1 MSFYSRNVL
10 SIGIKSSVC
19 ATFNINEINVSMS
32 KHKSKKSL
40 NFIKC
45 IVYDANIWHLEKALH
60 LISNTYIPTM
70 DNTSMDYLEHLNDL
84 TLYNVNDEM
93 KNIFKSKLI
102 YELAGLTVNYTAE
115 QKIKLFEEI
124 YRQLKEERIGTER
137 GKENII

>member
-1 MSFYSRNVL
+1 
-10 SIGIKSSVC
+10 
-19 ATFNINEINVSMS
+19 
-32 KHKSKKSL
+32 
-40 NFIKC
+40 
-45 IVYDANIWHLEKALH
+45 
-60 LISNTYIPTM
+60 
-70 DNTSMDYLEHLNDL
+70 MDYLEHLNDL